1 MKFSIDPK
9 LQQQFPQLHITTI
22 TASNVNNSGTSQ
34 RIYQLFSEQI
44 SKISN
49 AWNQGRIETEPV
61 FQLWRDAY
69 RLFGAKPKKYRC
81 SIENLYRMIVE
92 GVELRSINPLVDAYN
107 YISLK
112 YCIPVGGDDL
122 QNIAG
127 AVQLTYAKGDEPFTQ
142 LNSQEIT
149 YAKPGEVIYVDDEKI
164 VCRRWNWR
172 ECDQTKITPETTQ
185 VMLYLEDIGGHSIQH
200 LQQAQEELSQ
210 LLTDELGAHFLTLE
224 CTER

>member
-81 SIENLYRMIVE
+81 SVENLYRMIVE

-149 YAKPGEVIYVDDEKI
+149 YAKPSEVIYLDDEKI
-164 VCRRWNWR
+164 LCRRWNWR

-200 LQQAQEELSQ
+200 LQQAQKELSQ
-210 LLTDELGAHFLTLE
+210 ILIDELSATIG
-224 CTER
+224 